1 MMSYR
6 MEFIPIVNTER
17 RLVKVLM
24 WSELFPNE
32 DNAPIDQFDL
42 PIVIM
47 AGGQGT
53 RLKPLTNI
61 IPKPLIPPGEKTFM
75 EDIMDR
81 PA

>member
-1 MMSYR
+1 M
-6 MEFIPIVNTER
+6 
-17 RLVKVLM
+17 
-24 WSELFPNE
+24 E

-61 IPKPLIPPGEKTFM
+61 IPKPLIPIGEKTLWRISWIVLLNVEVITFM
-75 EDIMDR
+75 FL
-81 PA
+81 